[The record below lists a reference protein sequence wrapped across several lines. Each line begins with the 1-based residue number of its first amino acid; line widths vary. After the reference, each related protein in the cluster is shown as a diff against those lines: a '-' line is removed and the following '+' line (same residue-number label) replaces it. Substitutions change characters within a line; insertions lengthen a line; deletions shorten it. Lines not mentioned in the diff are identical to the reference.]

1 MFTLGR
7 SPACDLCKKGMGF
20 MKKMIKRGL
29 LAIATLSLAATTYS
43 VAFPTTAF
51 AKEESGSSYITVE
64 KVWEDSDNKDGTRPD
79 SVTVRVK
86 IDAVETRSDEPIDYF
101 SLISHN
107 DEGNDDELSAE
118 GPDGILG
125 TDDDWTLVLSEEN
138 GWEVQIETITGGSS
152 SPYMY
157 IRGIEVEE
165 LDIPSGYTSSIE
177 KDFSGDML
185 SGYIDVT
192 NTKAAEEP
200 VDPHDPDP
208 VSPEEPVGPVQPET
222 PTNPE
227 EPVTP
232 TEPGNTVP
240 ETPDTTPS
248 AEAPAA
254 GGDREKGSSEAP
266 ELPQTNDSSGY
277 LLAAGLGSIVLLAGM
292 GLAKKQS

>member
-1 MFTLGR
+1 
-7 SPACDLCKKGMGF
+7 

-29 LAIATLSLAATTYS
+29 LAIATLALAAATYS
-43 VAFPTTAF
+43 VSFPTTAL

-64 KVWEDSDNKDGTRPD
+64 KIWEDSDNKDGTRPD
-79 SVTVRVK
+79 SVRVRVK
-86 IDAVETRSDEPIDYF
+86 IDAVEARSDEPIDYF
-101 SLISHN
+101 SLISRN
-107 DEGNDDELSAE
+107 DGGGDDELSAE

-138 GWEVQIETITGGSS
+138 GWEVQIETITGGSR
-152 SPYMY
+152 
-157 IRGIEVEE
+157 IRGIEAEE
-165 LDIPSGYTSSIE
+165 LDVPSGYTSSIE

-200 VDPHDPDP
+200 GDPKDPDP
-208 VSPEEPVGPVQPET
+208 VSPEDPVGPVQPET

-232 TEPGNTVP
+232 TEPGKS
-240 ETPDTTPS
+240 TPDAPEITPS
-248 AEAPAA
+248 AEAPSAC
-254 GGDREKGSSEAP
+254 GDCEKASSEAP
-266 ELPQTNDSSGY
+266 ELPQTDDSSGY

>member
-1 MFTLGR
+1 ME
-7 SPACDLCKKGMGF
+7 
-20 MKKMIKRGL
+20 KMIKRGL

-43 VAFPTTAF
+43 VAFPATAL
-51 AKEESGSSYITVE
+51 AKDESGSSYITVE
-64 KVWEDSDNKDGTRPD
+64 KIWEDSDNKDGTRPD
-79 SVTVRVK
+79 SVRVRVK
-86 IDAVETRSDEPIDYF
+86 IDAVEARSDEPIEYF

-107 DEGNDDELSAE
+107 GEGSDDELSAE

-138 GWEVQIETITGGSS
+138 GWEVQIETITGGSR
-152 SPYMY
+152 
-157 IRGIEVEE
+157 IRGIEAEE
-165 LDIPSGYTSSIE
+165 LDVPSGYTSSIE

-200 VDPHDPDP
+200 GVPKDPNP
-208 VSPEEPVGPVQPET
+208 VSPEDPVGPVQPET

-232 TEPGNTVP
+232 TEPGNT
-240 ETPDTTPS
+240 TPDAPDITSS
-248 AEAPAA
+248 AKAHSTD
-254 GGDREKGSSEAP
+254 GDCEKASSEAP
-266 ELPQTNDSSGY
+266 ELPQTDDSSGY

>member
-1 MFTLGR
+1 
-7 SPACDLCKKGMGF
+7 
-20 MKKMIKRGL
+20 MKKTIKQGL
-29 LAIATLSLAATTYS
+29 LAIATFALAAATPS
-43 VAFPTTAF
+43 VAYPTTAF

-64 KVWEDSDNKDGTRPD
+64 KIWEDSDNKDGTRPD
-79 SVTVRVK
+79 SVRVRVK
-86 IDAVETRSDEPIDYF
+86 IDAVEARSDEPIDYF

-107 DEGNDDELSAE
+107 GEGSDDELSAE

-138 GWEVQIETITGGSS
+138 DWEVQIETITGGSS

-165 LDIPSGYTSSIE
+165 LDVPSGYTSSID

-200 VDPHDPDP
+200 GDPHDPDP

-222 PTNPE
+222 PSNPE
-227 EPVTP
+227 EPATP
-232 TEPGNTVP
+232 EEPGNNTP
-240 ETPDTTPS
+240 ETPGITPS
-248 AEAPAA
+248 DKTSAV
-254 GGDREKGSSEAP
+254 GGNREQASSEASK
-266 ELPQTNDSSGY
+266 LPQTDDSSGY